1 MEREKTYKEPPE
13 ISQARE
19 IMERVIAT
27 EGVAQITPEE
37 GGIIYKAEILQAE
50 ATKKAQENPYYFE
63 PIPEIGRETQ
73 EGYVEKVNNG
83 EVEFTDLAQGLI
95 AIAKI
100 MQEMRDSILTNIPKR
115 QEKIH

>member
-50 ATKKAQENPYYFE
+50 ATKKH
-63 PIPEIGRETQ
+63 
-73 EGYVEKVNNG
+73 K
-83 EVEFTDLAQGLI
+83 
-95 AIAKI
+95 
-100 MQEMRDSILTNIPKR
+100 
-115 QEKIH
+115 KIHIILNQYQKLEEKLKKDTLKK